1 MKIVIFGDSIAKGLN
16 LSKDDL
22 SIKRL
27 NFGFASL
34 LEKEYDVTNHSM
46 FGQTLKRASDKKL
59 FERRQ
64 RKLVSLSRKLQQHF
78 EQMCCRSKCNTH

>member
-34 LEKEYDVTNHSM
+34 LEKEYDVTNYSM
-46 FGQTLKRASDKKL
+46 FGQTLKRANDKKL

-78 EQMCCRSKCNTH
+78 VQMCGTSQCNTN

>member
-34 LEKEYDVTNHSM
+34 LEKEYDV
-46 FGQTLKRASDKKL
+46 KL
-59 FERRQ
+59 FNIW
-64 RKLVSLSRKLQQHF
+64 S
-78 EQMCCRSKCNTH
+78 NTQECKW